1 MSIFFKSFKREI
13 GKNSGKW
20 LSNIVFKDKHSTP
33 IKIIR
38 EQKNVELNQQK
49 QEFKEK
55 IKFEEKLV
63 ELEQKKFLNNKTNLL
78 AEKRNSVLEMELP
91 NDKNE
96 LFNFALNLITEIKSN
111 RWSSN
116 NSDEEETS
124 NEYLEAH
131 YQKLKQVKTKLQF
144 INATIEVEHVNKE
157 LKKIRNRR
165 FAQKYWVYFVLI
177 IVFAYLF
184 LKSM

>member
-1 MSIFFKSFKREI
+1 
-13 GKNSGKW
+13 
-20 LSNIVFKDKHSTP
+20 
-33 IKIIR
+33 
-38 EQKNVELNQQK
+38 
-49 QEFKEK
+49 
-55 IKFEEKLV
+55 
-63 ELEQKKFLNNKTNLL
+63 
-78 AEKRNSVLEMELP
+78 MELP

-116 NSDEEETS
+116 SSDEEETS

-144 INATIEVEHVNKE
+144 INAKIEVEHVNKE

-184 LKSM
+184 LKSV

>member
-1 MSIFFKSFKREI
+1 MSVFFKSFKREI

-20 LSNIVFKDKHSTP
+20 LSNVVFKDKHSTP

-63 ELEQKKFLNNKTNLL
+63 ELEQKKHLNNKTNLL

-96 LFNFALNLITEIKSN
+96 LFNFAFSRLNSIA
-111 RWSSN
+111 
-116 NSDEEETS
+116 TS
-124 NEYLEAH
+124 IPVDPL
-131 YQKLKQVKTKLQF
+131 
-144 INATIEVEHVNKE
+144 
-157 LKKIRNRR
+157 
-165 FAQKYWVYFVLI
+165 
-177 IVFAYLF
+177 
-184 LKSM
+184 

>member
-1 MSIFFKSFKREI
+1 MSVFFKSFKREI

-20 LSNIVFKDKHSTP
+20 LSNVVFKDKHSTP

-78 AEKRNSVLEMELP
+78 TEKRNSVLEKELP
-91 NDKNE
+91 DEKNE

-116 NSDEEETS
+116 NSDEEETT
-124 NEYLEAH
+124 NEYLDAH
-131 YQKLKQVKTKLQF
+131 YQKLRQVKTKLQF
-144 INATIEVEHVNKE
+144 MNATNEAEYVKAE
-157 LKKIRNRR
+157 LKKIRTKR
-165 FAQKYWVYFVLI
+165 FIQKYWFYFLFAVILI
-177 IVFAYLF
+177 ALYI
-184 LKSM
+184 LK